1 MILSCGIPVNIL
13 YAQTKDIGGSAYG
26 HMIIQ
31 ISGEEEAQRAKRY
44 LDGIKIKYHE
54 IDFPDKDNEKIS
66 LEKRKEY

>member
-1 MILSCGIPVNIL
+1 
-13 YAQTKDIGGSAYG
+13 
-26 HMIIQ
+26 MIIQ